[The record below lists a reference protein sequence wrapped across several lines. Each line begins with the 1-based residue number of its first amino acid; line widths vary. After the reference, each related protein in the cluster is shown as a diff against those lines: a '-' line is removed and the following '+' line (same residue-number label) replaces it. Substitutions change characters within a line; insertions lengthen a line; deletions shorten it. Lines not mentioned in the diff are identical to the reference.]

1 MKKLLMIS
9 IFVSISLT
17 SENNYAPEYM
27 KEKKMDDYL
36 KQKRE
41 DELNRFIDHLGWKE
55 SNNRWHIVNSLD
67 CMGAYQ
73 FHPNTL
79 KRLGYGHITADL
91 FRSDSSVFPPELQ
104 MKCIKALIKI
114 HEMELKPYEKYFDSY
129 VNEIYVTKSG
139 LLAGMHL
146 GGLGSVKLFLTT
158 NGKVDKSDG
167 NGTRISDYIKEFC
180 LYNL

>member
-1 MKKLLMIS
+1 MKKFLMIT
-9 IFVSISLT
+9 ILASISLT
-17 SENNYAPEYM
+17 SENSLIPEDM
-27 KEKKMDDYL
+27 REKKMDDFV
-36 KQKRE
+36 KQKKD
-41 DELNRFIDHLGWKE
+41 DELNKFIHHLGWKE
-55 SNNRWHIVNSLD
+55 SRNRWHIINSVN
-67 CMGAYQ
+67 CMGEYQ

-91 FRSDSSVFPPELQ
+91 FRADSSVFPPELQ
-104 MKCIKALIKI
+104 LKCMKSLIKI
-114 HEMELKPYEKYFDSY
+114 HEMELKPYENYFDSY
-129 VNEIYVTKSG
+129 VNEVYITKSG

-167 NGTRISDYIKEFC
+167 NGTKISDYIKEFC